1 MKKNITFTVFSYFVI
16 VTALFLL
23 TVVSINLLSAK
34 RMVNLAAFK
43 TVDQALASIK
53 TQGIKDYDT
62 AKLNQLLQ
70 SVQKTTFTGEE
81 KAKIK
86 REIIREYG
94 FTNFDWKGTLGD
106 VTAFQDSEIEILE
119 LKEPMIVYRR
129 GYPLEPSSKFG
140 LGRWW
145 SDKSRTIE
153 EAREDLAILEN
164 WGNPL
169 SAEYKIQIPQGSRVL
184 VGVAAPQEF
193 KDPTGKVLETRKGG
207 GLQYFIET
215 VKNEWLQP

>member
-1 MKKNITFTVFSYFVI
+1 VI
-16 VTALFLL
+16 VTALFFL

-43 TVDQALASIK
+43 NVDQALASIK

-62 AKLNQLLQ
+62 AKLNKLLQ
-70 SVQKTTFTGEE
+70 SVPKTTFTFEE
-81 KAKIK
+81 KVKIK
-86 REIIREYG
+86 REIIREAG

-106 VTAFQDSEIEILE
+106 VTAFQDIEIEIQELLE
-119 LKEPMIVYRR
+119 PVIVFRR
-129 GYPLEPSSKFG
+129 GYPMEPSSKFG
-140 LGRWW
+140 LGKWW
-145 SDKSRTIE
+145 SDKSRTVE

-169 SAEYKIQIPQGSRVL
+169 SAEYRILVPKGCRVL
-184 VGVAAPQEF
+184 KGIAAPQEF
-193 KDPTGKVLETRKGG
+193 KDPTGKVLESRKGG